1 MKKKIAIIGAGIAGL
16 TFANLIKKNS
26 NFEFMVYEKEKILPL
41 EGFGIQL
48 ANNSISILNQ
58 IGFKNISSEK
68 IFHPKTLDFYSINN
82 QKICNLDLSKFNSD
96 DNKYTTLQRSSLIEF
111 LKDEVYSQHLRFG
124 KVIKKISQIK
134 DKILINFDD
143 NTNDLVDYIVGA
155 DGLFSQTKS
164 FFETKKN
171 LPKFNNAIAL
181 RKILKSNHG
190 LNINEKNV
198 NLLMGSKTHIVIYPI
213 NKKND
218 LNLVCILREKEFKS
232 DNIKQIIEKK
242 ILNQNQKLKDLFQDD
257 LKPWPLYSSQKII
270 PSNNKKVFYVGDAF
284 YGFLPTFAQGAS
296 QSIEGAFDLFNLLKE
311 NNNDTYNIYFKK
323 RLERA
328 KLIKK
333 RSNFNFFAFH
343 ISNPVIQ
350 KIRNMIL
357 KILVKKQAF
366 INSYLGK
373 VYKN

>member
-48 ANNSISILNQ
+48 ANNSISILNK

-82 QKICNLDLSKFNSD
+82 QKICNLDLSKFNSY

-124 KVIKKISQIK
+124 KVIKKITQIK

-155 DGLFSQTKS
+155 DGLFSYTRS
-164 FFETKKN
+164 FFQNKKN
-171 LPKFNNAIAL
+171 IPKFNNAIAF
-181 RKILKSNHG
+181 RKILQSNHG
-190 LNINEKNV
+190 LNIDEKNIS
-198 NLLMGSKTHIVIYPI
+198 LLMGSNTHIVIYPI

-218 LNLVCILREKEFKS
+218 LNLVCILREKEFKL

-242 ILNQNQKLKDLFQDD
+242 ILNQNPKLKDLFQDD
-257 LKPWPLYSSQKII
+257 LKSWPLYSSQKII
-270 PSNNKKVFYVGDAF
+270 PSNNKNVFYVGDAF
-284 YGFLPTFAQGAS
+284 CGFLPTFAQGAS

-311 NNNDTYNIYFKK
+311 NNNDTYNIYF
-323 RLERA
+323 RRRSERA